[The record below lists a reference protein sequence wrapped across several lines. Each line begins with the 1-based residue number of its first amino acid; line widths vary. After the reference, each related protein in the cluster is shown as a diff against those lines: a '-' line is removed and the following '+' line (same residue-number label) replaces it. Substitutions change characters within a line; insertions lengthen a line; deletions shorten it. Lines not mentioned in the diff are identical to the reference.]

1 MSLKAK
7 VVNQFRDKDHDNRI
21 YQPGDTYPAE
31 GYSADEERVHYLS
44 EIHPE
49 YNKIYL
55 ADVEEIESTQDS
67 DAVQT
72 GDESEPAK
80 EDAKEKSEFPKHVGG
95 GTYEL
100 SNGEKVKGKEEAI
113 EAEEALKE

>member
-31 GYSADEERVHYLS
+31 GYSADEERVRYLS

-55 ADVEEIESTQDS
+55 ADVEEIESAQDS
-67 DAVQT
+67 GDVQKE
-72 GDESEPAK
+72 DESEVVK
-80 EDAKEKSEFPKHVGG
+80 EVAEEKSEFPKHVGG

-100 SNGEKVKGKEEAI
+100 SNGEKVKGKDEAL
-113 EAEEALKE
+113 EAEKALKE